1 MKFAEL
7 QHRMDSQS
15 RQVFHVKLRIVIGKV
30 WDPEAQQLVSCLT
43 SSLGDADAAKV

>member
-15 RQVFHVKLRIVIGKV
+15 RQVFHVKLRIVNGKV
-30 WDPEAQQLVSCLT
+30 WDPEAQQLCLT
-43 SSLGDADAAKV
+43 SSLGDAGSAKV